1 MLAFKRGLGLIGQRT
16 CQGSCRRAR
25 ERPLGSTCNKHQ
37 TVTIFNSR
45 SAVMKR
51 AVHSNVAFV
60 YDVEGG
66 LDRDGDEEDE
76 AADDDGF
83 H

>member
-1 MLAFKRGLGLIGQRT
+1 
-16 CQGSCRRAR
+16 
-25 ERPLGSTCNKHQ
+25 
-37 TVTIFNSR
+37 
-45 SAVMKR
+45 MKQ

-60 YDVEGG
+60 YDVERG